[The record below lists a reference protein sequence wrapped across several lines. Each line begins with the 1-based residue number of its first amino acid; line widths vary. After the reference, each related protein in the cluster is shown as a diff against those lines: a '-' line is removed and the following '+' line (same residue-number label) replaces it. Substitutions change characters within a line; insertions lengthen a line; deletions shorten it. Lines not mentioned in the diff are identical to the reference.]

1 MKTIIQTKDETLLR
15 PLKVKTKVETL
26 IERILDGVVNG
37 SFEAG
42 SCLPSERRLA
52 ERLGVSRAII
62 REAFS
67 ALQIVGLIERRSG
80 SGSFIAPVEDLSVLK
95 TRALSILKV
104 APEPYTVWRAREV
117 FEPAIGEM
125 VIEAVSEAD
134 LAEIKDALASM
145 DDARRKQEW
154 KNYFEADHRFHL
166 AITMATH
173 NPCIIQA
180 LEPLLTQMRSPLW
193 QTMKQNYFLSS
204 PDDVAAL
211 ESGHRDIYIAI
222 RDRSIKAF
230 KLAMDNHFRVL
241 RMRMEYDQVPK

>member
-1 MKTIIQTKDETLLR
+1 VKTIIQTKDETLLR

-125 VIEAVSEAD
+125 VIEAVSERIRPCSLLPQQN
-134 LAEIKDALASM
+134 LAG
-145 DDARRKQEW
+145 
-154 KNYFEADHRFHL
+154 
-166 AITMATH
+166 
-173 NPCIIQA
+173 
-180 LEPLLTQMRSPLW
+180 PLL
-193 QTMKQNYFLSS
+193 
-204 PDDVAAL
+204 AATPFWGKANAG
-211 ESGHRDIYIAI
+211 EEYGRCREH
-222 RDRSIKAF
+222 DRCT
-230 KLAMDNHFRVL
+230 NR
-241 RMRMEYDQVPK
+241 